1 MENNL
6 IRYSVIA
13 DKNPREIVLLRGRG
27 CRYRRCAFCDYHLDA
42 SADETANFALNRDV
56 LARVTGKYG
65 RLEVINSGSF
75 CELDAQTMDEIE
87 RVCRARGIRQIHFEC
102 HYLYRAAIPALRA
115 RFAAAGVTVKVK
127 QGVETFDHAFRE
139 DVLHKGIAPEDPA
152 AIAAGFD
159 EVCLLFGLT
168 GQTVESMRRDVEIGL
183 RHFERVCVNIMTE
196 NSTAIHPDEAVIRQ
210 FYAQVYPLLRDDP
223 RVDVLLHNEDFG
235 VGGCEHA

>member
-42 SADETANFALNRDV
+42 SADEAANFALNRDV
-56 LARVTGKYG
+56 LARVTGEHG

-75 CELDAQTMDEIE
+75 CELDDRTMDEIE
-87 RVCRARGIRQIHFEC
+87 RVCRARGITQIHFEC

-115 RFAAAGVTVKVK
+115 RFATAGVTVKVK
-127 QGVETFDHAFRE
+127 QGVETFDHTLRE

-152 AIAAGFD
+152 AIAKGFD

-183 RHFERVCVNIMTE
+183 RHFERVCVNVMTE
-196 NSTAIHPDEAVIRQ
+196 NSTAVRPDGAVIRQ
-210 FYAQVYPLLRDDP
+210 FYAQVYPLLREDP